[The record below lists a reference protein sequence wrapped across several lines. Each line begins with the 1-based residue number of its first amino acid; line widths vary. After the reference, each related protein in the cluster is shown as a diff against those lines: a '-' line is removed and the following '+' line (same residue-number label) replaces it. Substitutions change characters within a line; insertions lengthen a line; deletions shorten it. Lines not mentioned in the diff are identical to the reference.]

1 MEFKQW
7 KEKLCIIRGGGDIAT
22 GTIYKLFQCGFP
34 LLVLEIDNPSCIRRT
49 ISFCEA
55 VFDEDVEVEG
65 VHARRVNSL
74 EEGYRCYCRGQV
86 PVMVDGEAAIIRQ
99 ASPAVVIDA
108 ILAKKNL
115 GTRITDAPVVIGV
128 GPGFCAGKD
137 VHAVVETK
145 RGHNLGRVIY
155 EGEAAPNSG
164 VPGVIAGYGKERV
177 IHAPTSGI
185 LHIEKQ
191 IGEEVVKGDII
202 AWIGDVPVKAT
213 ISGIIR
219 GMLREGY
226 PAGKGLK
233 MADID
238 PRIAEKDNCHH
249 ISDKARCVAGGVLE
263 AVLHLCLIN
272 KRRTEN
278 SEPSEY
284 GGQWES
290 NRRKGSQTL

>member
-128 GPGFCAGKD
+128 GPGFYAGKD

-155 EGEAAPNSG
+155 EGEAAPNTG
-164 VPGVIAGYGKERV
+164 VPGIIAGYGKERV

-191 IGEEVVKGDII
+191 IGEEVVKDDII

-226 PAGKGLK
+226 SADKGLK

-278 SEPSEY
+278 SKPSEY

-290 NRRKGSQTL
+290 SRRKGSQTL

>member
-7 KEKLCIIRGGGDIAT
+7 KEHLCIIRGGGDIAT

-65 VHARRVNSL
+65 VHAKKVSSL
-74 EEGYRCYCRGQV
+74 EEAYQCYCRDMV
-86 PVMVDGEAAIIRQ
+86 PVMVDAGAATIRQ

-108 ILAKKNL
+108 ILAKRNL
-115 GTRITDAPVVIGV
+115 GTSITDAPVVIGV

-137 VHAVVETK
+137 VHAVVETM

-155 EGEAAPNSG
+155 EGEAAPNTG
-164 VPGVIAGYGKERV
+164 VPGIIGGYGKERV
-177 IHAPTSGI
+177 IHAPASGT

-191 IGEEVVKGDII
+191 IGEEVIKGDVI
-202 AWIGDVPVKAT
+202 AYVGDTPVKAT
-213 ISGIIR
+213 ISGIVR

-226 PAGKGLK
+226 PANKGLK

-238 PRIAEKDNCHH
+238 PRIAEKDNCRH

-263 AVLHLCLIN
+263 AVLHLSLAQ
-272 KRRTEN
+272 KRKETGRGEDAGK
-278 SEPSEY
+278 EE
-284 GGQWES
+284 
-290 NRRKGSQTL
+290 K